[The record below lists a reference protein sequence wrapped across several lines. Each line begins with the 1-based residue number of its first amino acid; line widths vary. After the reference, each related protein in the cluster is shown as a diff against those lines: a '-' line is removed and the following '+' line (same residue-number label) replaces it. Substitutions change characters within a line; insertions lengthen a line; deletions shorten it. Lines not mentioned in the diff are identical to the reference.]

1 MKTLLL
7 ATLALATAA
16 GPIVATAQPPGHNRE
31 WREDKREMREDR
43 REYHEDRRD
52 AGRYINRD
60 EARELARDRA
70 EVSRDRA
77 GLRYDR
83 HRAETWRGRHEWA
96 SYRGVRPGYWYA
108 PGYGYYPH
116 TRYSWRRGAYVPVV
130 YRTYYVQDPYYYGLA
145 APPRG
150 YRWIYADG
158 NFVLMAIASGL
169 IANVI
174 INGY

>member
-1 MKTLLL
+1 VRPFRIEVPEADLVDLRDRLGRTRW
-7 ATLALATAA
+7 
-16 GPIVATAQPPGHNRE
+16 PDPGTVGG
-31 WREDKREMREDR
+31 WTQGVPL
-43 REYHEDRRD
+43 EY
-52 AGRYINRD
+52 
-60 EARELARDRA
+60 ARDLC
-70 EVSRDRA
+70 D
-77 GLRYDR
+77 Y
-83 HRAETWRGRHEWA
+83 WR
-96 SYRGVRPGYWYA
+96 
-108 PGYGYYPH
+108 

>member
-1 MKTLLL
+1 MKKLLL
-7 ATLALATAA
+7 ATTLVLATAA
-16 GPIVATAQPPGHNRE
+16 GPIVASAQPPGQNRE
-31 WREDKREMREDR
+31 WREDKRDQ
-43 REYHEDRRD
+43 HHDRRD

-70 EVSRDRA
+70 ELNRDRA
-77 GLRYDR
+77 ELRYDR
-83 HRAETWRGRHEWA
+83 RRAETWRDRHEWS
-96 SYRGVRPGYWYA
+96 SYRGVRAGYWYA
-108 PGYGYYPH
+108 PGYGYHPRTHY
-116 TRYSWRRGAYVPVV
+116 TWRRGAYVPVV
-130 YRTYYVQDPYYYGLA
+130 YRTSYVQDPYYYGLR

-158 NFVLMAIASGL
+158 NFVLMAIATGL